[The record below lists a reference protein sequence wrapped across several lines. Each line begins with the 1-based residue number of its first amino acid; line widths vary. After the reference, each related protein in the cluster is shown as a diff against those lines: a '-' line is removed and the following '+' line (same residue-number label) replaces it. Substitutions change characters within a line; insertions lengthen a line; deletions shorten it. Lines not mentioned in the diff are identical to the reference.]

1 MATNL
6 KSDDEPIP
14 YLDELDPPIMD
25 DGEDEVPLIT
35 AEDIAR
41 TQRRLE
47 EGHDADAYHF
57 GEMDLWVITRLTSD
71 QWQQV
76 KANPSVLTRVLA
88 PTAHA

>member
-1 MATNL
+1 
-6 KSDDEPIP
+6 
-14 YLDELDPPIMD
+14 
-25 DGEDEVPLIT
+25 
-35 AEDIAR
+35 
-41 TQRRLE
+41 LE

-76 KANPSVLTRVLA
+76 KANPSVLTHVLA